1 MVDVDADQLLGE
13 AQMMTE
19 GFANV
24 CKHTRTRG
32 SDLGADAVAGKNCDQ
47 GVQDL
52 CTSKLPI

>member
-1 MVDVDADQLLGE
+1 
-13 AQMMTE
+13 MMTE